1 MLSME
6 AILDGINLLQNL
18 FWGYI
23 GFILIIASGLYLTIL
38 SRGLQFKALRNFKA
52 NFHDLKNE
60 AKTSKQDGVHP
71 FKLYF
76 ASVGGMIGLGN
87 IISIGTGVMI
97 GGPGSIFWMWIASF
111 SGMLLKYSEIYLGV
125 KYRERN
131 RKGGYNGGPM
141 YYLQVAFK
149 SKFFAYLS
157 AFLLCIYGI
166 EIYQFVVLVDR
177 IEHSFHFDRGL
188 IVIGLLIISLY
199 TVVGGVKRLANIC
212 SVMMPVF
219 MLTYILMC
227 LYIIISNYAI
237 LPEVFYTI
245 IYGAFNGHAAIGGFV
260 GSTMMMASYQGT
272 SNAVYSG
279 DIGIGYD
286 SVVQSE
292 TMIADPKKQAKIAIY
307 SLFSDTFICMMTTL
321 IITITD
327 AWHKL
332 NHLPSSNVVSNV
344 LSNYF
349 PYSDLFITVLL
360 FFAGFTTVV
369 AFFTSGIKNAKFLS
383 PKYGKYIYIIYAIS
397 AFVLFSSYKADKI
410 YPVML
415 FVGGLL
421 VLLNTCGIL
430 KLSKKIEF

>member
-1 MLSME
+1 ME
-6 AILDGINLLQNL
+6 TILDTVDGLQNL

-23 GFILIIASGLYLTIL
+23 GFISICTSGIYLTII
-38 SRGLQFKALRNFKA
+38 SKGLQFKALRNFKS
-52 NFHDLKNE
+52 NFNDLRKE
-60 AKTSKQDGVHP
+60 AKNSSEDGVHP

-97 GGPGSIFWMWIASF
+97 GGPGSIFWMWVASF

-125 KYRERN
+125 KYRVKN
-131 RKGGYNGGPM
+131 KKGGYNGGPM
-141 YYLQVAFK
+141 YYLQEAFK
-149 SKFFAYLS
+149 SKVFAYIS

-177 IEHSFHFDRGL
+177 IEHSFQFDRQL
-188 IVIGLLIISLY
+188 IIIGLLIISLY

-227 LYIIISNYAI
+227 FYIIFYNYAI
-237 LPEVFYTI
+237 LPDVFYLI
-245 IYGAFNGHAAIGGFV
+245 IDGAFHGHAPIGGFV

-292 TMIADPKKQAKIAIY
+292 TMISDPKKQARVAIY

-321 IITITD
+321 IISITD
-327 AWHKL
+327 AWHFL
-332 NHLPSSNVVSNV
+332 NHLPSANVVSNV
-344 LSNYF
+344 LSDYF
-349 PYSDLFITVLL
+349 PYADLFITVLL

-383 PKYGKYIYIIYAIS
+383 PKYGKYIYIIYAIC
-397 AFVLFSSYKADKI
+397 AFILFSKYKADKI
-410 YPVML
+410 YPIML

>member
-1 MLSME
+1 ME
-6 AILDGINLLQNL
+6 KVLDSINLIQNL

-23 GFILIIASGLYLTIL
+23 GFVLICASGIYLTII
-38 SRGLQFKALRNFKA
+38 SKGLQFKTLRNFKA
-52 NFHDLKNE
+52 NFQDLKKE
-60 AKTSKQDGVHP
+60 GKKSYQEGVHP

-125 KYRERN
+125 KYRVRN
-131 RKGGYNGGPM
+131 GKNGYTGGPM
-141 YYLQVAFK
+141 YYLQAAFK

-177 IEHSFHFDRGL
+177 IEHSFL
-188 IVIGLLIISLY
+188 INREIVVLGLLIISLY

-219 MLTYILMC
+219 MVTYILMC
-227 LYIIISNYAI
+227 LYIICSNYAI
-237 LPEVFYTI
+237 LPSVFYEI
-245 IYGAFNGHAAIGGFV
+245 IYGAFNGHAPLGGFV
-260 GSTMMMASYQGT
+260 GSSMMMASYQGT

-292 TMIADPKKQAKIAIY
+292 TMIVDPKKQARVAIY

-321 IITITD
+321 IMTITD
-327 AWHKL
+327 SWYKL
-332 NHLPSSNVVSNV
+332 NHLPSANVVSNV
-344 LSNYF
+344 LTNYF
-349 PYSDLFITVLL
+349 PYADLFITILL

-369 AFFTSGIKNAKFLS
+369 AFFTSGIKNANFLS
-383 PKYGKYIYIIYAIS
+383 PKYGKYIYITYAIF
-397 AFVLFSSYKADKI
+397 AFVIFSEYKADKI

-415 FVGGLL
+415 FVGGFL
-421 VLLNTCGIL
+421 VLINTCGIL